1 MAIIQIATEVP
12 AATVAKIEAH
22 LAETALRNVNWNGVK
37 FILQRDDY
45 TCIPG
50 DDVSVDAAAL
60 LYEIQRI
67 IQGE

>member
-1 MAIIQIATEVP
+1 MTIIQIATEVP

-22 LAETALRNVNWNGVK
+22 LAETAMRNVNWSGAE
-37 FILQRDDY
+37 FEIERDDY

-50 DDVSVDAAAL
+50 DDSADAAAL
-60 LYEIQRI
+60 LYEIQNI